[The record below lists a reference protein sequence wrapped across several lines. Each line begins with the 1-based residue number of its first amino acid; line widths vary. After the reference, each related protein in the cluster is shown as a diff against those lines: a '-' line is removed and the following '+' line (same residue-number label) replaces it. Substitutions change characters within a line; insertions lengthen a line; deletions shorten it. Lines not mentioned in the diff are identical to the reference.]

1 MKNRKV
7 VTLFLAVILSLSMIL
22 SATACSPKEE
32 TPVETN
38 TQNAPSAPV
47 APTAEAPKKEEVEPA
62 KPVKDSVILAIT
74 GEPSSLDSMKA
85 NDLNT
90 FSIQCNLYDSLLRQE
105 QDGSLV
111 PGLAESWEYN
121 ADKTEITFKLREGVK
136 FHNGD
141 TMTADDVVFSYDR
154 ALASPNTARITASM
168 KKMEKVDDQHVKLT
182 LNYAYGPIESC
193 LASVNTSIVSKAAAE
208 ANPDGFARN
217 PVGTGPYKFDS
228 WASGSKIVFKAFED
242 YFREPAR
249 IKTLT
254 YQLVTDPSAALIALE
269 TGDVDMIVSTMAAD
283 RANIMGNKDL
293 YYDEVPSS
301 SFYFVAFNN
310 STGLFAENP
319 KLRQAVA
326 HAIDRQSVV
335 IGATEGVGV
344 ECPSPIPATCFGTPE
359 GFEGAT
365 YDPELAKK
373 LMAEAGFPNG
383 VKLNIRTM
391 ESGVYAKVAEIV
403 AEQLRQVGFDAQVEL
418 MERTAFLQDVYTKSE
433 YEICVNS
440 YTALN
445 PDADFIMYMRYHSKY
460 MGGGN
465 NFVMV
470 SNPTLDGYLETGR
483 FSADSAERKEAYRKA
498 AELMKE
504 EAVMVPILSTM
515 NGVACRAD
523 LKGVKANTSQKQYVY
538 DFYWE

>member
-1 MKNRKV
+1 MKTRKV
-7 VTLFLAVILSLSMIL
+7 VTFLLAVVLVFALIL

-32 TPVETN
+32 KPEGTKGADVT
-38 TQNAPSAPV
+38 
-47 APTAEAPKKEEVEPA
+47 TAESTGKEDDQPGN
-62 KPVKDSVILAIT
+62 VKDSVILAIT
-74 GEPSSLDSMKA
+74 GEPTSLDSMKA

-111 PGLAESWEYN
+111 PGLAESWEYSE
-121 ADKTEITFKLREGVK
+121 DKTEITFKLREGVK

-141 TMTADDVVFSYDR
+141 TMTAEDVVFSYDR

-208 ANPDGFARN
+208 ADPEGFARH
-217 PVGTGPYKFDS
+217 PVGTGPYMFDS

-242 YFREPAR
+242 YFREPAK

-254 YQLVTDPSAALIALE
+254 YQLVSDPAAALIALE
-269 TGDVDMIVSTMAAD
+269 TGDVDMLVSTMAAD
-283 RANIMGNKDL
+283 RDNIMANKDL
-293 YYDEVPSS
+293 YYDEISSS

-310 STGLFAENP
+310 SKGLFAENP

-326 HAIDRQSVV
+326 HAIDIKSVV

-344 ECPSPIPATCFGTPE
+344 ECPSPIPATCFGTPK

-365 YDPELAKK
+365 YDPELAKQ
-373 LMAEAGFPNG
+373 LMAEAGFSDG

-391 ESGVYAKVAEIV
+391 ESGVYSKVAEIV

-418 MERTAFLQDVYTKSE
+418 MERTAFLKDVYTNSD

-445 PDADFIMYMRYHSKY
+445 PDADFIMYMRYHSDY
-460 MGGGN
+460 LGGGN

-470 SNPTLDGYLETGR
+470 NNPTLDGYLETGR
-483 FSADSAERKEAYRKA
+483 FSADDAERIEAYRQA
-498 AELMKE
+498 SELMKE
-504 EAVMVPILSTM
+504 EAVMVPILSPM
-515 NGVACRAD
+515 NGIACRAD
-523 LKGVKANTSQKQYVY
+523 LKGVKASTSQKQYVY
-538 DFYWE
+538 DYYWE